1 LNNIESAPSSDL
13 LLVGKVIRPHGLK
26 GLLRIK
32 AYAGS
37 EASFLE
43 AETVLLKTVSGGI
56 CKFTLTSITPHKNIF
71 LMDVEEITSG
81 DEAEAYRGTE
91 ILVQKETLT
100 REDDAFFWYELL
112 GLNVYLNTGECLG
125 SISQILTTGSNDIY
139 VVKKGETEIYIPA
152 VHEVVTEID
161 LENGKMTISPMEGL
175 LDLNEI

>member
-1 LNNIESAPSSDL
+1 MNNIESASSSDL

-43 AETVLLKTVSGGI
+43 AETVLFKTVSGET
-56 CKFTLTSITPHKNIF
+56 CNCTVTSVTPHKNIF
-71 LMDVEEITSG
+71 LMGVEEVSSA
-81 DEAEAYRGTE
+81 DQAEMYRGAE

-100 REDDAFFWYELL
+100 REDDAFFWHELI
-112 GLNVYLNTGECLG
+112 GLNVYLDTGECLG
-125 SISQILTTGSNDIY
+125 SISRILTTGSNDIY
-139 VVKKGETEIYIPA
+139 VVKEGEKEIYIPA
-152 VHEVVTEID
+152 VYEVVTEID

>member
-1 LNNIESAPSSDL
+1 MNNIESASSSDL

-26 GLLRIK
+26 GLLRIM
-32 AYAGS
+32 AYAGP

-43 AETVLLKTVSGGI
+43 AETVLFKTVSGENRK
-56 CKFTLTSITPHKNIF
+56 CTVTSVTPHKNFF
-71 LMDVEEITSG
+71 LMGVEEVSSA
-81 DEAEAYRGTE
+81 DEAEAYRGAE
-91 ILVQKETLT
+91 ILVQKETVT

-112 GLNVYLNTGECLG
+112 GLNVFLDTGEYLG

-139 VVKKGETEIYIPA
+139 VVKDGEKEIYVPA
-152 VHEVVTEID
+152 LYEVITQID

>member
-1 LNNIESAPSSDL
+1 MNNIESAPSSDL

-43 AETVLLKTVSGGI
+43 AETVLFKTVSGEI
-56 CKFTLTSITPHKNIF
+56 CKFTVTSITPHKNIF

-81 DEAEAYRGTE
+81 DEAEAYRGAE

-139 VVKKGETEIYIPA
+139 VVKKGETEIYVPA

>member
-43 AETVLLKTVSGGI
+43 AETVLFKTVSGEI
-56 CKFTLTSITPHKNIF
+56 CKFTVTSITPHKNIF

-81 DEAEAYRGTE
+81 DEAEAYRGSE